1 MSSSPVPSE
10 SKILKQPKPR
20 SMKPVLLLVSVVV
33 LAAGGGAYQISWIV
47 DYRKRQA
54 AIAEM
59 REMELHALGPDNPP
73 SPESFF
79 PVEVEARPP
88 IVKGFQIVSAKQAA
102 GKVDDNELVL
112 AVEINGQARAYP
124 LNVMTGVEREVFND
138 TLGGRAIAATW

>member
-1 MSSSPVPSE
+1 MSSSPVQSAGE
-10 SKILKQPKPR
+10 TLKQPKPR
-20 SMKPVLLLVSVVV
+20 SIKPLLLLVTVVI
-33 LAAGGGAYQISWIV
+33 LAAGGGAYLISWIV

-59 REMELHALGPDNPP
+59 LEMERHLLGPDNPP
-73 SPESFF
+73 SPESFY
-79 PVEVEARPP
+79 PVEVTDRPP

-102 GKVDDNELVL
+102 GKVKDNELVL

-124 LNVMTGVEREVFND
+124 LNVMTGAEREVFND